1 MSATTME
8 PIRIKGNL
16 IARSFWGRRWCAHLE
31 SFSDYAN
38 RLPRGRSYAR
48 NGSILKLDVLSG
60 AVVARVSGR
69 RARPY
74 VVTVRIK
81 RLPAAVWEA
90 IKTRCSGRIGSV
102 LELLRGSLSDEVMA
116 IVTDPDT
123 GLFPKPREITLE
135 CSCPDW
141 ANMCKHVAAVLYGIG
156 HRFDTSPELLFRLRK
171 VDPAEL
177 IAAELALPAGADAD
191 AADTLAEDRI
201 SAVFDIDLDADASPE
216 ETR

>member
-1 MSATTME
+1 ME

-60 AVVARVSGR
+60 AVVARVSGS

-116 IVTDPDT
+116 IVTDPDA

-141 ANMCKHVAAVLYGIG
+141 ANMCKHVAGVLYGIG
-156 HRFDTSPELLFRLRK
+156 HRFDASPELLFRLRK

-177 IAAELALPAGADAD
+177 IAAELALPASADGD

-201 SAVFDIDLDADASPE
+201 SAVFDIDLDADPSPE
-216 ETR
+216 ETVKP